1 MFDSVGS
8 QRNFDFMNVGS
19 NKQEVKGILIFS
31 MNSLPSL
38 ICSLFGLCSG
48 SMRSIYKKCG
58 LGFFFLSKEA
68 YCIGSSLAIYFSLCS
83 LPSTKPL
90 ETAAVGG
97 EEKATVSLIQW
108 F

>member
-58 LGFFFLSKEA
+58 LGVFFCQKKHIVLDPLLQ
-68 YCIGSSLAIYFSLCS
+68 YISLYVLYQVQN
-83 LPSTKPL
+83 L
-90 ETAAVGG
+90 
-97 EEKATVSLIQW
+97 
-108 F
+108 

>member
-48 SMRSIYKKCG
+48 SMRSIYKICS
-58 LGFFFLSKEA
+58 LFFLSKEA
-68 YCIGSSLAIYFSLCS
+68 YCIGSSLAIYFSVCS
-83 LPSTKPL
+83 LPNTKTL

-97 EEKATVSLIQW
+97 KEKATVSLIQW